1 MLPSLCLFKTT
12 VSSVKKR
19 PDFASSGQW
28 VVYTQSNGKEQRT
41 VFDAVMVCSGHH
53 IQPHLPLKSFP
64 GEAAGLLS
72 LELPGISRISR
83 AFLTD
88 RRDALL

>member
-12 VSSVKKR
+12 VISVKKR

-28 VVYTQSNGKEQRT
+28 EVYTQSNGKEQRT

-72 LELPGISRISR
+72 LEQ
-83 AFLTD
+83 
-88 RRDALL
+88 

>member
-1 MLPSLCLFKTT
+1 MKR
-12 VSSVKKR
+12 R

-28 VVYTQSNGKEQRT
+28 EVHTQSNGKEQHA

-64 GEAAGLLS
+64 GEAVCFSAS
-72 LELPGISRISR
+72 RIRPPGISHGVQM
-83 AFLTD
+83 D
-88 RRDALL
+88 RRDWLL

>member
-1 MLPSLCLFKTT
+1 MFKTT
-12 VSSVKKR
+12 VISVKRR

-28 VVYTQSNGKEQRT
+28 EVHTQSNGKEQHA

-64 GEAAGLLS
+64 GEASAEASQHGSAGLRES
-72 LELPGISRISR
+72 RMEFRQTGGIGCCEWGW
-83 AFLTD
+83 
-88 RRDALL
+88 